1 MFLSPSSAGFD
12 RCILRGLPVHWT
24 KRRIKRRKQMTKGGA
39 DLKGSSIQI
48 PPALNYERNASKC
61 SPLYAVLKW
70 HILHMNSL
78 SLKWTLFR

>member
-1 MFLSPSSAGFD
+1 
-12 RCILRGLPVHWT
+12 
-24 KRRIKRRKQMTKGGA
+24 MTKGGA